1 MKLSRKIPRRIFDKT
16 AFGSEGIALL
26 TAIFVIAL
34 STLLVMELSFS
45 TRFDVSATRA
55 FSESIQADYIL
66 KSGLNLGRALLE
78 LPKEDG
84 RREDWLGEPWNTIG
98 GALAWQIPGL
108 PGEQRLMVVD
118 EDGKIELNA
127 VASNTAGSNPLNPDG
142 GLAGSTGTGQGA
154 GGAPIFW
161 KNALRE
167 LLTQLGLDR
176 AQYSS
181 NPPRTLGNISFSP
194 SDQVAVIEDW
204 IDADSQ
210 SFHNASFNGEGIES
224 GAPKYWFYNRKLRS
238 LSELALIPGMTLDR
252 LERLAQFVRVSPTS
266 YGIYTSNRINVNTAH
281 LDTLKAI
288 GFPEAQATEIV
299 QKRADFPIDEELLNT
314 LVAGDAQL
322 KSYTKV
328 NSSLFSVYCRVS
340 MANVSRWLRAIVSVS
355 GGTNRRKTV
364 VQSVEIY

>member
-1 MKLSRKIPRRIFDKT
+1 MVSDVHQPGL
-16 AFGSEGIALL
+16 GSKGIALL

-78 LPKEDG
+78 FPKEAG

-108 PGEQRLMVVD
+108 PGEQRLMIVD

-127 VASNTAGSNPLNPDG
+127 ISGNTNPLNPDD
-142 GLAGSTGTGQGA
+142 GLAGTTGQGA
-154 GGAPIFW
+154 SGAPIFW

-167 LLTQLGLDR
+167 LLTQLGLDH

-181 NPPRTLGNISFSP
+181 NPPRTLGNISYSP
-194 SDQVAVIEDW
+194 SDQVAVVEDW

-210 SFHNASFNGEGIES
+210 SSHSASFNGEGIES

-238 LSELALIPGMTLDR
+238 LSELALIPGLTLDR
-252 LERLAQFVRVSPTS
+252 LERIAPYVRVSPVS
-266 YGIYTSNRINVNTAH
+266 YGIYTSNRINVNTAP
-281 LDTLKAI
+281 LETLKAI

-340 MANVSRWLRAIVSVS
+340 MANVTRWLRAIVSVS